1 MHIAL
6 KINLQ
11 KKLNLGRKKYQD
23 TLIILN
29 LIILM
34 KKFALIT
41 GGSQGLGKA
50 IAEELAQRNVH
61 LILVALDTPELY
73 ETAELLK
80 KNYPSIQTEI
90 LAIDLTEDS
99 APKKVL
105 DFVVSNNFSVSY
117 LINNAGIGYTGR
129 FDALSETFVSTL
141 IKLNVLAL
149 TKLTHLFLPMLK
161 ANSPANIL
169 NISSMAG
176 LYTMPFKT
184 AYSASK
190 QYVYAF
196 SRALRE
202 ELRGSGV
209 GVTVLCPGGILTNSK
224 IIADAEKLGR
234 SAEILSAYPDF
245 VAREA
250 VKAMLRGKTTHIPK
264 FTVRLYA
271 ILRYIIPYRL
281 QLKIIANALRKKYLE
296 EKW

>member
-1 MHIAL
+1 
-6 KINLQ
+6 
-11 KKLNLGRKKYQD
+11 
-23 TLIILN
+23 
-29 LIILM
+29 M

-50 IAEELAQRNVH
+50 IAEELAQRGIN

-73 ETAELLK
+73 DTAELLRK
-80 KNYPSIQTEI
+80 TYPSIQVEVF
-90 LAIDLTEDS
+90 AGDLTQDS
-99 APKKVL
+99 SPREIF
-105 DFVVSNNFSVSY
+105 DFIEKNNFPIHY
-117 LINNAGIGYTGR
+117 LINNAGVGYTGR
-129 FDALSETFVSTL
+129 FDLLSEQFVSTI

-149 TKLTHLFLPMLK
+149 TKLTHLFIPMLRS
-161 ANSPANIL
+161 NQPAYIL

-202 ELRGSGV
+202 ELKGSGV
-209 GVTVLCPGGILTNSK
+209 GVTVLCPGGILTNPK
-224 IIADAEKLGR
+224 VIADTQKIGW
-234 SAEILSAYPDF
+234 SAEILSTYPDF
-245 VAREA
+245 VARDA
-250 VKAMLRGKTTHIPK
+250 VKAMLAGKTTHIPK

-271 ILRYIIPYRL
+271 MLRYLIPYRI
-281 QLKIIANALRKKYLE
+281 QLKIIAKALRKKYLE

>member
-1 MHIAL
+1 MCIFA
-6 KINLQ
+6 KIDSFLFF
-11 KKLNLGRKKYQD
+11 L
-23 TLIILN
+23 
-29 LIILM
+29 LM

-41 GGSQGLGKA
+41 GGSQGLGRA
-50 IAEELAQRNVH
+50 IAEELAQKNIH

-73 ETAELLK
+73 ETKEYFRK
-80 KNYPSIQTEI
+80 TYPSIQVEVF
-90 LAIDLTEDS
+90 ACDLTQDM
-99 APKKVL
+99 APREVFE
-105 DFVVSNNFSVSY
+105 FVEKNNFSVHY
-117 LINNAGIGYTGR
+117 LINNAGVGYTGR
-129 FDALSETFVSTL
+129 FETLTEQFVSTI

-149 TKLTHLFLPMLK
+149 TKLTHLFIPMLK
-161 ANSPANIL
+161 KNKPAYIL

-202 ELRGSGV
+202 ELKGSGV
-209 GVTVLCPGGILTNSK
+209 GVTVLCPGGIFTNPK
-224 IIADAEKLGR
+224 IIADVRKIGR
-234 SAEILSAYPDF
+234 SAEILSSTPDF

-250 VKAMLRGKTTHIPK
+250 IKAMFAGKTTHIPK

-271 ILRYIIPYRL
+271 MLRHLIPYRL

>member
-1 MHIAL
+1 
-6 KINLQ
+6 
-11 KKLNLGRKKYQD
+11 
-23 TLIILN
+23 
-29 LIILM
+29 M

-50 IAEELAQRNVH
+50 IAEELAQRNIH

-73 ETAELLK
+73 ETAELIR
-80 KNYPSIQTEI
+80 NAYPVQVETF
-90 LAIDLTEDS
+90 ATDLTQDQSPRE
-99 APKKVL
+99 VF
-105 DFVVSNNFSVSY
+105 DFVEKKNFSVHY
-117 LINNAGIGYTGR
+117 LVNNAGVGYTGK
-129 FDALSETFVSTL
+129 FDDLSEDFVNTI

-149 TKLTHLFLPMLK
+149 TKLTHLFIPMLR
-161 ANSPANIL
+161 NNQPSYIL

-190 QYVYAF
+190 QFVYAF

-224 IIADAEKLGR
+224 VIADTQKIGK
-234 SAEILSAYPDF
+234 SALILSAYPDY

-250 VKAMLRGKTTHIPK
+250 VKAMLARKTTHIPK
-264 FTVRLYA
+264 LTVRLYA
-271 ILRYIIPYRL
+271 MLRYLIPYRL
-281 QLKIIANALRKKYLE
+281 QLKIIGNALRKKYLE
-296 EKW
+296 DKW

>member
-1 MHIAL
+1 
-6 KINLQ
+6 
-11 KKLNLGRKKYQD
+11 
-23 TLIILN
+23 
-29 LIILM
+29 M

-41 GGSQGLGKA
+41 GGSQGLGRA
-50 IAEELAQRNVH
+50 IAEELAQRGVH

-73 ETAELLK
+73 ETADFLRHTYSVQVE
-80 KNYPSIQTEI
+80 TF
-90 LAIDLTEDS
+90 ATDLTQDYSPRDVFEFVE
-99 APKKVL
+99 KN
-105 DFVVSNNFSVSY
+105 DFVVQY
-117 LINNAGIGYTGR
+117 LINNAGVGYTGK
-129 FDALSETFVSTL
+129 FDALSEDFINTI

-149 TKLTHLFLPMLK
+149 TKLTHLFIPILK
-161 ANSPANIL
+161 NTQPAYIL

-209 GVTVLCPGGILTNSK
+209 GVTVLCPGGILTNPKVLADTQK
-224 IIADAEKLGR
+224 IGKAAQ
-234 SAEILSAYPDF
+234 ILSAHPDF

-250 VKAMLRGKTTHIPK
+250 VNAMLAGKTTHIPK
-264 FTVRLYA
+264 LTVRLYA
-271 ILRYIIPYRL
+271 MLRHLIPYRM
-281 QLKIIANALRKKYLE
+281 QLKIIAKALRKKYLE